1 MNAQS
6 RMKENAMNEDRKPL
20 AERFTQ
26 LSNLGK
32 QSDEQR
38 IETFQGVLDALQ
50 RELNEISE

>member
-1 MNAQS
+1 M
-6 RMKENAMNEDRKPL
+6 EDDRTPL

-26 LSNLGK
+26 LSTLGE

>member
-1 MNAQS
+1 MDEERA
-6 RMKENAMNEDRKPL
+6 PL

-26 LSNLGK
+26 LSSLGE

>member
-26 LSNLGK
+26 LSNLGN

>member
-1 MNAQS
+1 MDEECA
-6 RMKENAMNEDRKPL
+6 PL

-26 LSNLGK
+26 LSSLGE

>member
-6 RMKENAMNEDRKPL
+6 RMKENPMKEERTPL

-26 LSNLGK
+26 LSTLGE